1 MINDLAESQLIS
13 AMKDQNLTAVMYWLN
28 HRHNIYR
35 NKLEI
40 SGDVNVKNK
49 KLSREEEKEIMR
61 ALKLASLIT
70 NNNGTG
76 GKNEIKSKN
85 NKEVDQKPKIK
96 K

>member
-70 NNNGTG
+70 NNNRNG
-76 GKNEIKSKN
+76 GSNETKSKSDKEIN
-85 NKEVDQKPKIK
+85 SKSENKK
-96 K
+96 